1 MFIKAEIWTVGK
13 TDKGI
18 AALLRL
24 PSSARCVP
32 VYVDSSEAQAIL
44 TSLAG
49 VKEQPPHLSEV
60 LNSFSRAVSVK
71 PESIEILKSGSPG
84 QYRSIV
90 HFAGNES
97 RFSLNTRTPDALALA
112 LRAGIPI
119 FLEENISE
127 EDSISVS
134 LAEPEMPFATQLSRL
149 QEELSRRVNEEDYEQ
164 AAKIRDRIHQ
174 IEERIRSENGQ

>member
-1 MFIKAEIWTVGK
+1 MFIKAEIWTVGR
-13 TDKGI
+13 TENGM

-24 PSSARCVP
+24 PSSSRCVP
-32 VYVDSSEAQAIL
+32 VYVDSGEAQAIL

-49 VKEQPPHLSEV
+49 VKEQPPRLPEV
-60 LNSFSRAVSVK
+60 LNSFSKAVSVK

-90 HFAGNES
+90 HFAGNET

-134 LAEPEMPFATQLSRL
+134 MAEPEMPFATQLSRL
-149 QEELSRRVNEEDYEQ
+149 QEELSRRVHEEDYEQ

-174 IEERIRSENGQ
+174 IEERIRSENES

>member
-1 MFIKAEIWTVGK
+1 MFIKAEIWTVGR
-13 TDKGI
+13 TEKGM

-32 VYVDSSEAQAIL
+32 VYVDSAEAQAIL

-49 VKEQPPHLSEV
+49 VKEQPPRMTEV
-60 LNSFSRAVSVK
+60 LNSFCKAVSIK
-71 PESIEILKSGSPG
+71 PESVEIIKSGSPG

-90 HFAGNES
+90 HFTGNET

-127 EDSISVS
+127 EDSISVNM
-134 LAEPEMPFATQLSRL
+134 AEPEMPFATQLSRL
-149 QEELSRRVNEEDYEQ
+149 QEELSRRVDEEDYEQ

-174 IEERIRSENGQ
+174 IEERIRAGNE

>member
-1 MFIKAEIWTVGK
+1 MFIKAEIWTVGR
-13 TDKGI
+13 TENGM

-32 VYVDSSEAQAIL
+32 VYVDNAEAQAIL

-49 VKEQPPHLSEV
+49 VKEQPPRMSEV
-60 LNSFSRAVSVK
+60 LSSLCKAVSVS
-71 PESIEILKSGSPG
+71 PESVEILKSGSPG

-90 HFAGNES
+90 HFNGKES

-112 LRAGIPI
+112 LRTGIPI

-134 LAEPEMPFATQLSRL
+134 MAEPEMPFATQLSRL

-164 AAKIRDRIHQ
+164 AARIRDRIHQ
-174 IEERIRSENGQ
+174 IEERIRSEKE